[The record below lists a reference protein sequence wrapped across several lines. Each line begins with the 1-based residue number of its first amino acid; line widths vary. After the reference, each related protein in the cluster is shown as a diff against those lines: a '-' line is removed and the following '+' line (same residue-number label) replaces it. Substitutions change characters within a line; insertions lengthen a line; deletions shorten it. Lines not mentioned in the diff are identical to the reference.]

1 MWIRKFERD
10 RNKGVTSP
18 VPTQM
23 LSTEEFIPR
32 PQNDRQKHVE
42 HLIGEMSEQ
51 KAKKL
56 AMDRRKFMGTSMG
69 LATCFCAMN
78 TVYGK
83 AFDVDEAE
91 TTEEEATAEKW
102 PKGES
107 FVMDVQSHFTNG
119 IPIGHFSAV
128 ASSSV
133 VSASSTSKAL
143 PYTVF
148 IAQK

>member
-10 RNKGVTSP
+10 QNKGVTSP

-56 AMDRRKFMGTSMG
+56 ALPCSPVDSPVAALYGGPDVLIHVKEIGGIVRG
-69 LATCFCAMN
+69 LDGRQALVVVPIAR
-78 TVYGK
+78 
-83 AFDVDEAE
+83 FD
-91 TTEEEATAEKW
+91 
-102 PKGES
+102 
-107 FVMDVQSHFTNG
+107 
-119 IPIGHFSAV
+119 
-128 ASSSV
+128 
-133 VSASSTSKAL
+133 AL
-143 PYTVF
+143 LALLFHHEIHVR
-148 IAQK
+148 AAR